1 MCVDDAA
8 PTDAADPAGS
18 GHANGTA
25 EPRPPRWPSPW
36 EQICRTYEER
46 RRRSAA
52 AHAHAA
58 EADARLKTPPAPAA
72 PDAPAAPVAP
82 PPRTARRP
90 RQHGPADRPGRVLRW
105 LPAGLVRLYDR
116 LIHPTPYARTTRVR
130 PAPEPDP
137 EISVSMRERMFRVEI
152 IQDAFCERRPKPQ
165 RLFRK
170 PSGHR
175 DMESWCD
182 LEVSRYPTTRHRCA
196 HCAETR
202 ALFKR
207 ANDGEWQA
215 EVRLHRLATRA
226 SMRLLAERRAWA
238 DTRRRQRAART
249 PRPGPP
255 PVIWVMLGW
264 KRWRDRR
271 KEYHPATDRWFIV
284 ERRAAEDK
292 LVRAHTRKLQRDL
305 QKRCVRMRDALA
317 HSSPNPVSTS
327 PAPLGPEHVA
337 KIDRAAAGTERP
349 GLGLVRRPGGHHRQ
363 TQRDL
368 DPAPQPRERGSEQP
382 AGRDAPVAPDQR
394 VGLPVGP
401 QVAQQPERV
410 GVAERD
416 VLAVDDRQREAGPL
430 QQPGTVPQLG
440 ERRDAGRHAAG
451 DLGLGLGQ
459 RVPQRLQR
467 AEHGNAGEQQPVR
480 PQRLPQLDQAAGQV
494 VDPMQRH
501 RRHRQVETPRREGQP
516 FLIGNDRGAP
526 AGDPCHDGAD
536 VDRNDLDAARAQ
548 QGGDGA
554 ASAQIQGAGE
564 PPLGHHVVQPFDQ
577 PLGTLAQQV
586 GDPGQQGGGPVAVQP
601 HGTAVE
607 DLHRHRPQMRRPI
620 RLANGARVANAAG
633 ASLGSGPAPNQEG
646 RMDASDTRAARAA
659 AVAATIDRIRGI
671 ERDHG
676 VTRGALAAIETEM
689 LALAAN
695 EALFPA
701 AEFPP
706 PPAGEK
712 ASRRYL
718 LQEDPD
724 HRFAL
729 YLNALN
735 PGNESKPHDHTT
747 WAVVVAV
754 EGQELNRVYRNEG
767 NKLSVARE
775 VMVEPG
781 HGIGLMPDDIHSI
794 HTLGDVPTRHLH
806 MYGLALEKLDNRKA
820 YDQATG
826 EGIPYNANFMK
837 PTVPAA

>member
-271 KEYHPATDRWFIV
+271 AEYATSAPWFIV
-284 ERRAAEDK
+284 ERSAAEAK
-292 LVRAHTRKLQRDL
+292 LVRAHARKLRRDL
-305 QKRCVRMRDALA
+305 QKRQAR
-317 HSSPNPVSTS
+317 T
-327 PAPLGPEHVA
+327 
-337 KIDRAAAGTERP
+337 
-349 GLGLVRRPGGHHRQ
+349 
-363 TQRDL
+363 
-368 DPAPQPRERGSEQP
+368 RERE
-382 AGRDAPVAPDQR
+382 
-394 VGLPVGP
+394 
-401 QVAQQPERV
+401 
-410 GVAERD
+410 
-416 VLAVDDRQREAGPL
+416 LAREP
-430 QQPGTVPQLG
+430 
-440 ERRDAGRHAAG
+440 
-451 DLGLGLGQ
+451 
-459 RVPQRLQR
+459 
-467 AEHGNAGEQQPVR
+467 
-480 PQRLPQLDQAAGQV
+480 
-494 VDPMQRH
+494 
-501 RRHRQVETPRREGQP
+501 
-516 FLIGNDRGAP
+516 
-526 AGDPCHDGAD
+526 
-536 VDRNDLDAARAQ
+536 
-548 QGGDGA
+548 
-554 ASAQIQGAGE
+554 
-564 PPLGHHVVQPFDQ
+564 
-577 PLGTLAQQV
+577 
-586 GDPGQQGGGPVAVQP
+586 
-601 HGTAVE
+601 
-607 DLHRHRPQMRRPI
+607 
-620 RLANGARVANAAG
+620 
-633 ASLGSGPAPNQEG
+633 
-646 RMDASDTRAARAA
+646 ARAA
-659 AVAATIDRIRGI
+659 AALPPAQSHPVMAGPRDWPQASPRTCLVPAIHDFADVAEESKSWMTGTSPVMTEKERADGAVPAPNDPTLSSRGAQRRDGPAPRDRRTRKGPPRRQSATRDDDARAPAPAVPEQAPPPVPQPVRYVLSYRGGSSTRVRIGGGPTIPAPANGDHGAIEPVSAVTVAHAGLGEGRHSGVAGECGAQQQDRECRTRGLAQPHVEVEQRTLPEFGDHRPMPGCGRGGADEAVEQHRNAPLPGGERSPEDRGELPPAERHRRAQRIATHAGVARERGI
-671 ERDHG
+671 DH
-676 VTRGALAAIETEM
+676 GALANKAGIVD
-689 LALAAN
+689 AGAAPGP
-695 EALFPA
+695 ARTVA
-701 AEFPP
+701 AEQRRGE
-706 PPAGEK
+706 AGGGGGV
-712 ASRRYL
+712 A
-718 LQEDPD
+718 DP
-724 HRFAL
+724 
-729 YLNALN
+729 
-735 PGNESKPHDHTT
+735 
-747 WAVVVAV
+747 
-754 EGQELNRVYRNEG
+754 
-767 NKLSVARE
+767 
-775 VMVEPG
+775 
-781 HGIGLMPDDIHSI
+781 
-794 HTLGDVPTRHLH
+794 HL
-806 MYGLALEKLDNRKA
+806 AQCDEI
-820 YDQATG
+820 
-826 EGIPYNANFMK
+826 E
-837 PTVPAA
+837 